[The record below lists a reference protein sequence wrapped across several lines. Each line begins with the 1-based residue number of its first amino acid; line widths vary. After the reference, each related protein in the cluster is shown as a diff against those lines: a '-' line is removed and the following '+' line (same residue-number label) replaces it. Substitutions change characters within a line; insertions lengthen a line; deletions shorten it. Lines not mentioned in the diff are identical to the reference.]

1 MHFKKLVSLLALLP
15 ISLAVTSC
23 GDDPNPNN
31 QRKFR
36 DEKECL
42 TYRDVIRY
50 GEKQGNPAPSTGETR
65 VLVVPIQFTDYHAD
79 DIGKYY
85 NSEVSS
91 SKPIKHYK
99 EGSSTEPAGKGRGAE
114 NAREDI
120 RKVYFGEASETAW
133 HSLSSYYESSSYGNL
148 KFNGIVTPWFDAFT
162 NIETYKPVSTKEF
175 KDGGGSAKTLA
186 SRILEYY
193 SDEEMGA
200 YKKLKKQDGTSFT
213 SGKDFLK
220 YFDSDSDGYVDVVE
234 MVYSAPYYATY
245 TNESGQEVSVDNEM
259 FWAYCG
265 GTTND
270 PNENSPKLS
279 KWAFQSYYTCVEG
292 GTFDENGKW
301 RAWTCEEISDG
312 VAKVDAH
319 TIVHETGHALGLAD
333 YYDYDYKQKPMGKV
347 DMMDNNVGDHSAYS
361 KSVLGWTNPTVVT
374 GPTTVT
380 INSFTKTG
388 DCIMV
393 PYRGYYSDNA
403 NNKNANTFNTEYLT
417 IELYNN
423 SGVNK
428 ADAETAYAGRY
439 PKCPSKTGI
448 KIFHVDSRLG
458 IYDYGN
464 NSSGEFIQYT
474 DSIVSVSS
482 SQMVTWANSNTGSR
496 TPKNSSGDYC
506 WQIEYLTS
514 KPNNVFSQI
523 NDENLF
529 HEGDTFGYDTYANYT
544 FNSGNAFGYKFVI
557 ESMTDDSA
565 TITFYRA

>member
-1 MHFKKLVSLLALLP
+1 MHIKKILSFLALVP
-15 ISLAVTSC
+15 ISLAITSC
-23 GDDPNPNN
+23 GDDPSPDN
-31 QRKFR
+31 QRKFY
-36 DEKECL
+36 EQEEAL
-42 TYRDVIRY
+42 TYRDVIRN
-50 GEKQGNPAPSTGETR
+50 GERQGYPAPSTGETR
-65 VLVVPIQFTDYHAD
+65 VLVVPIQFTDYPAD
-79 DIGKYY
+79 EIGSLY

-91 SKPIKHYK
+91 SKPVKHYK
-99 EGSSTEPAGKGRGAE
+99 EGSTTEPAGKGRGAE
-114 NAREDI
+114 EAREDI

-133 HSLSSYYESSSYGNL
+133 NSLSSYYQSSSYGKL

-162 NIETYKPVSTKEF
+162 DINTYKPVSTKEF
-175 KDGGGSAKTLA
+175 KDGGGTAKSLA
-186 SRILEYY
+186 SAILNYY
-193 SDEEMGA
+193 SDEDMMF
-200 YKKLKKQDGTSFT
+200 YKKLEKQDGTKFT
-213 SGKDFLK
+213 SGKDFLQ

-245 TNESGQEVSVDNEM
+245 KNESGEDVNVDNEM

-270 PNENSPKLS
+270 PNVNAPKLS

-292 GTFDENGKW
+292 GTFEDGKW

-333 YYDYDYKQKPMGKV
+333 YYDYDYKKNPMGKA

-361 KSVLGWTNPTVVT
+361 KSVLGWTDPTVVT

-380 INSFTKTG
+380 IKSFTKTG
-388 DCIMV
+388 DCIIV

-403 NNKNANTFNTEYLT
+403 TNKNANTFNTEYLT
-417 IELYNN
+417 LELYNN
-423 SGVNK
+423 TGVNT

-448 KIFHVDSRLG
+448 KVFHVDSRLG
-458 IYDYGN
+458 IYDYS
-464 NSSGEFIQYT
+464 NSSGTFVQYT
-474 DSIVSVSS
+474 ESIVSVSN
-482 SQMVTWANSNTGSR
+482 SQMVTWGNSNTGSR
-496 TPKNSSGDYC
+496 TPKNSRGGSN

-514 KPNNVFSQI
+514 KPNNVFTQI
-523 NDENLF
+523 NDDNLF
-529 HEGDTFGYDTYANYT
+529 HEGDTFGYDTYTNYT
-544 FNSGNAFGYKFVI
+544 FNSDKAFGYKFVI
-557 ESMTDDSA
+557 DSLTDDSA